1 MKIIEIDT
9 SIIYSIP
16 FYSPHAINTRQKK
29 FAKSESS
36 CLFDVTIFHV
46 DGFNWTNK
54 AQLSWAL

>member
-16 FYSPHAINTRQKK
+16 FHSPHAIKYSPKK
-29 FAKSESS
+29 SARSESS